1 MLTLPTLHFKWAM
14 STSDMPLARVKLELP
29 DIPALFVGPNLIGAK
44 MLSFR
49 LLGIGLVCAVLAACE
64 EKAEVAPPPQQVRAV
79 AAAAARYQPGAEI
92 TGEVKARVQTEL
104 SFRVSGRVFERNVEV
119 GSHVRA
125 GDVLARLND
134 TEQQADVS
142 VARAALESAQA
153 VLAQRTLAFNRAKT
167 LLQSGAVPR
176 SILDNAQQELL
187 SAQAARGAAEAA
199 LAMAEDALSYTKLM
213 ATADG
218 IITVRGVEA
227 GQVVS
232 AAQSAFT
239 LAHDGP
245 RDAVFDVFE
254 AFFLDGQPLNDVEV
268 SPVSD
273 PSIDIHASIR
283 EVSPVIDAK
292 AGTIRIKVG
301 LRKGAPWPLGTPVVG
316 KLRASARDG
325 IVLPYTAIASAE
337 GEPAVW
343 LVNTQDQSVSLRKI
357 SVDRYRQSDFVVAG
371 GIAAQDL
378 IVTEGGKF
386 LKEGQGVAWKGK

>member
-1 MLTLPTLHFKWAM
+1 MQ
-14 STSDMPLARVKLELP
+14 
-29 DIPALFVGPNLIGAK
+29 
-44 MLSFR
+44 SFR
-49 LLGIGLVCAVLAACE
+49 LLGISLVCAVLTACD
-64 EKAEVAPPPQQVRAV
+64 EKAEVAPPPQQVRTV
-79 AAAAARYQPGAEI
+79 PAAAARYQPGAEV

-104 SFRVSGRVFERNVEV
+104 SFRVSGRVLERKVEV

-134 TEQQADVS
+134 TEQRADVS

-153 VLAQRTLAFNRAKT
+153 VVAQRTLAFNRARS

-176 SILDNAQQELL
+176 AIFDDAQKELL
-187 SAQAARGAAEAA
+187 SAQAAQESAEAA
-199 LAMAEDALSYTKLM
+199 LAMAEDALSYTKLK

-218 IITVRGVEA
+218 VVTARGVEA

-254 AFFLDGQPLNDVEV
+254 AFFLDGRPLNGVEV
-268 SPVSD
+268 APVSD
-273 PSIDIHASIR
+273 HSRFLDASIR

-301 LRKGAPWPLGTPVVG
+301 LQDGTPWPLGTPVVG
-316 KLRASARDG
+316 KLRASSRAG
-325 IVLPYTAIASAE
+325 IVLPYTAIASAD

-343 LVNTQDQSVSLRKI
+343 LVNTQNQSVSLRRI
-357 SVDRYRQSDFVVAG
+357 SVGRYRQNDFVVTA

-386 LKEGQGVAWKGK
+386 LKEGQAVAWDGK

>member
-1 MLTLPTLHFKWAM
+1 MQ
-14 STSDMPLARVKLELP
+14 
-29 DIPALFVGPNLIGAK
+29 
-44 MLSFR
+44 SFR
-49 LLGIGLVCAVLAACE
+49 LLGIGLACACLAACE
-64 EKAEVAPPPQQVRAV
+64 DKAEVAPPPQQVRVV
-79 AAAAARYQPGAEI
+79 AAAEAQYQRGAEI
-92 TGEVKARVQTEL
+92 TGEVKARVQSEL
-104 SFRVSGRVFERNVEV
+104 SFRVSGRVLERKVDV

-153 VLAQRTLAFNRAKT
+153 VVRQKTLAFERSRS
-167 LLQSGAVPR
+167 LLRSQAVPR
-176 SILDNAQQELL
+176 AIFDDAQKELL
-187 SAQAARGAAEAA
+187 SAQASLEVAEAA
-199 LAMAEDALSYTKLM
+199 LATAEDALSYTELKS
-213 ATADG
+213 AADG
-218 IITVRGVEA
+218 IITARSIEE

-254 AFFLDGQPLNDVEV
+254 AFFLDGPPLTDVDV
-268 SPVSD
+268 ARVTD
-273 PSIDIHASIR
+273 RALDVHAKIR

-301 LRKGAPWPLGTPVVG
+301 LQEAALWPLGTPVVG
-316 KLRASARDG
+316 KLRSPPRQG
-325 IVLPYTAIASAE
+325 IALPYTAIASAK

-343 LVNTQDQSVSLRKI
+343 LVNTENRSVSLRKI
-357 SVDRYRQSDFVVAG
+357 SVGRYRQSNFVVTSGVAPH
-371 GIAAQDL
+371 DL

-386 LKEGQGVAWKGK
+386 LKEGQAVAWEGK

>member
-1 MLTLPTLHFKWAM
+1 MQ
-14 STSDMPLARVKLELP
+14 
-29 DIPALFVGPNLIGAK
+29 
-44 MLSFR
+44 SFR
-49 LLGIGLVCAVLAACE
+49 LLGIGLACAVLAACE
-64 EKAEVAPPPQQVRAV
+64 EKAEVVPPPQQVRVV
-79 AAAAARYQPGAEI
+79 AAAEAQYQPGAEI
-92 TGEVKARVQTEL
+92 TGEVKARVQTDL
-104 SFRVSGRVFERNVEV
+104 SFRVSGRVLERRVDV
-119 GSHVRA
+119 GSHVHA

-153 VLAQRTLAFNRAKT
+153 IVAQKTLAFDRAKS
-167 LLQSGAVPR
+167 LLQSQAVPR
-176 SILDNAQQELL
+176 AVFDDAQKELL
-187 SAQAARGAAEAA
+187 SARASLEAAEAA
-199 LAMAEDALSYTKLM
+199 LATSEDALSYTELK
-213 ATADG
+213 AAADG
-218 IITVRGVEA
+218 IITARGIEA

-254 AFFLDGQPLNDVEV
+254 AFFLDGRPRNDVEV
-268 SPVSD
+268 APVSD
-273 PSIDIHASIR
+273 VHASIR

-301 LRKGAPWPLGTPVVG
+301 LQDGAPWPLGTPVVG
-316 KLRASARDG
+316 KLRASPRDG

-343 LVNTQDQSVSLRKI
+343 LVNTQNQTVSLRKI
-357 SVDRYRQSDFVVAG
+357 SVDRYRQSDFVVTG
-371 GIAAQDL
+371 GVAAQDL

-386 LKEGQGVAWKGK
+386 LKEGQAVAWEGK